1 MDILCNTRTWVV
13 PTESQFL
20 LQTLQIFS
28 VADHRTGSEGL
39 GLPGELGHAQH
50 QRQEEAE
57 TGAEHQAGESD
68 GGGRGGRVLGRRE

>member
-1 MDILCNTRTWVV
+1 M
-13 PTESQFL
+13 PTENQFL

-57 TGAEHQAGESD
+57 VGEEHQAGEQH
-68 GGGRGGRVLGRRE
+68 GGGGGGGVLG